1 MAIVAA
7 ATRAT
12 WEPARSARVLGPLNV
27 RSGPGT
33 EYPVVGHVIPGET
46 IEISHPDT
54 RGWAAVR
61 RGTGTVGYVRAL
73 PRYVRIDEAPEP
85 RSAGG
90 GGVWWVAGGLAAAGA
105 LVLNRGRS
113 RRMSAPVARA
123 WTTDSSPADAWPQG
137 HTAHSG
143 FAAATAAVPELV
155 DESSERN
162 GREFEDW
169 AARRLG
175 TAPFHLIDWRGDKY
189 VDGVFAESTLA
200 PDLLVE
206 YRDGPERTR
215 YAVECKWRRRFWD
228 DVLWWGE
235 WKHLHRYQRYA
246 ADQKVPYTS
255 CSAWEGAA
263 RPRTRSTSS
272 RWRPCI
278 IPGCS
283 FGSCGSTIARAARMK
298 SCSTSAT
305 VACACFPSPADD
317 WIDSADATSRG
328 WPNGGAL
335 VFRNRGAA
343 CVPLA
348 APLSAVYHNV
358 PARGPQAGRHPY
370 QP

>member
-1 MAIVAA
+1 MIRNTSISPLRIVIAVVCFVAIVAA

-33 EYPVVGHVIPGET
+33 EYPVVGHASPGET

-61 RGTGTVGYVRAL
+61 RGAGTVGYVRAL

-90 GGVWWVAGGLAAAGA
+90 AGVWWVAGGLAAAGA

-123 WTTDSSPADAWPQG
+123 WTADISPADPWPQG

-143 FAAATAAVPELV
+143 FAAATAAAPEPV
-155 DESSERN
+155 DDASERN
-162 GREFEDW
+162 GREFEHW

-175 TAPFHLIDWRGDKY
+175 TVPFHLIDWRGDKY

-246 ADQKVPYTS
+246 ADQKVPVYLLL
-255 CSAWEGAA
+255 GV
-263 RPRTRSTSS
+263 
-272 RWRPCI
+272 
-278 IPGCS
+278 G
-283 FGSCGSTIARAARMK
+283 GSGEAPDE
-298 SCSTSAT
+298 
-305 VACACFPSPADD
+305 VY
-317 WIDSADATSRG
+317 
-328 WPNGGAL
+328 L
-335 VFRNRGAA
+335 
-343 CVPLA
+343 VPLE
-348 APLSAVYHNV
+348 AVHYPKLFVRELRKHDRASGEDDIV
-358 PARGPQAGRHPY
+358 FDVCDGRLRLFPVAR
-370 QP
+370 